1 MTVERR
7 ETMKKDSNSIFQN
20 RETRQKR
27 NQIHKTIIAH
37 ILKSEFKK
45 EFKTCRILVG
55 DQFFTVD
62 LMSEDDE
69 IAAKIVN
76 PCSTCDDKISSGK
89 FQCILS
95 AILILRAIDSERK
108 LLIFTNKTMY
118 QNFYSSIRSM
128 PGPICEITEEIEI
141 AWVPLPDE
149 FDNDEYSEP
158 ITNFRINEGSFNQ
171 IRRIR
176 NDRN

>member
-1 MTVERR
+1 M
-7 ETMKKDSNSIFQN
+7 
-20 RETRQKR
+20 
-27 NQIHKTIIAH
+27 
-37 ILKSEFKK
+37 
-45 EFKTCRILVG
+45 
-55 DQFFTVD
+55 
-62 LMSEDDE
+62 
-69 IAAKIVN
+69 
-76 PCSTCDDKISSGK
+76 
-89 FQCILS
+89 
-95 AILILRAIDSERK
+95 
-108 LLIFTNKTMY
+108 MY

-128 PGPICEITEEIEI
+128 PDPICDTIQGIEM

>member
-1 MTVERR
+1 
-7 ETMKKDSNSIFQN
+7 MKKDSYSIFQN
-20 RETRQKR
+20 RETQQKR
-27 NQIHKTIIAH
+27 NQMRKTIIAH

-45 EFKTCRILVG
+45 EFKTSRILVG
-55 DQFFTVD
+55 NQMFTVD

-76 PCSTCDDKISSGK
+76 PCRSCHDKINSGK

-95 AILILRAIDSERK
+95 SILILRSIDSERK
-108 LLIFTNKTMY
+108 LLIFTNKMMY
-118 QNFYSSIRSM
+118 QNFYSSIKTM
-128 PGPICEITEEIEI
+128 PGPICDTIQGIEI

>member
-1 MTVERR
+1 MR
-7 ETMKKDSNSIFQN
+7 KKDSNSIFQN
-20 RETRQKR
+20 RETQQER
-27 NQIHKTIIAH
+27 NQIRKTIIAH

-76 PCSTCDDKISSGK
+76 PCSTCDDKINSRK

-95 AILILRAIDSERK
+95 AILVLRSIDSERK

-118 QNFYSSIRSM
+118 QNFYNSIKTM
-128 PGPICEITEEIEI
+128 PGPISDTIQGIEI
-141 AWVPLPDE
+141 AWVPLSDE

-158 ITNFRINEGSFNQ
+158 RKDFRINEGNFNQ
-171 IRRIR
+171 IRRIK
-176 NDRN
+176 NDRD